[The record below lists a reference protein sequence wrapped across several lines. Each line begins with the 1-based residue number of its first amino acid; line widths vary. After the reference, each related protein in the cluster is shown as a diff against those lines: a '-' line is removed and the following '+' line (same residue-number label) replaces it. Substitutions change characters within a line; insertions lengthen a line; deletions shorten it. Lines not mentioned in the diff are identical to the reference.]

1 MPRPHLLI
9 SSTLSSIRHELLQR
23 DVNQNSRLV
32 LVPGHIARRGWR
44 KTAQKYFSGGCALP
58 HFAMM
63 DDWFIEAALAS
74 ADRPLRF
81 ITPAQR
87 RLVLRALL
95 NSLKPQLNDLQKL
108 VDSNQFLQQIDRWM
122 GNLFEANVTRWP
134 DNGGAWVGDL
144 QIVLQNYDSWK
155 QRQDGELWDTEFAP
169 RLFAESADN
178 YPALS
183 QQIVVEAAVTLSPN
197 HREGLKNV
205 ISVCDSVMVTL
216 VAPGI
221 GDHCQTWPEL
231 LKFAQGSLLENTLN
245 FWQEQD
251 AEVEILPSENWIY
264 TDRLND
270 LNGLAESRRKIY
282 PTSVFKAH
290 TPRNELRQIAISI
303 RKKAEN
309 VHEAAKCAVLLNN
322 SSRYS
327 DVLKSTFTEYGL
339 PLRRSPKQSLSA
351 SPLVQ
356 KFLQLLNLPNQHW
369 KASALADVFSGGAL
383 AFVFDNH
390 RLDVRNIEKAAAL
403 LRQHTLNDL
412 DEISGLL
419 KSTFIRDLDIENTQK
434 DIKAIEL
441 LQQRLDEIRDAT
453 SHQDW
458 LKLVAQFWSEVT
470 VHWDDEKSDTA
481 KIAQQ
486 QISDVKFAL
495 EKLKQSATSWQKYF
509 REDSAM
515 WQSQLNL
522 VLSDT
527 NVSSEVGTRSGVG
540 AASPRQLLQDVP
552 EIIYWPGMSEAD
564 YPNISQSALQSRH
577 QKMMRE
583 LCPHLPSPTAQ
594 SIYWLALALAEA
606 KEICFYRPTF
616 CEDHPI
622 SMSVLLEEFAVKKGD
637 EKDAEE
643 NRIEEKDLTSAPETS
658 IAQKYFSLSQWRQ
671 DVAIAALRGDVAALQ
686 NDSLPKAVHQ
696 MFVKRTG
703 TALNYFDGSFGEG
716 SAELMKAIM
725 QKSGHPL
732 TLSASSLQSYAECG
746 LKYFFQ
752 KVLLLEDRPDHELL
766 LQKNE
771 TGSLI
776 HTILQKFY
784 AEFPHL
790 LKARHQG
797 EAWELLVRLARQ
809 EVARLPI
816 SQVLQKVEL
825 RRLIGDGKD
834 APRGTLGKYLLSEV
848 ELRQNWGDSD
858 FAQPMQPFGLSSL
871 PLPKGLQRPYE
882 GTFTLEMDGVRLEGK
897 LDRLDVNADGSAVMA
912 VDYKTGNVPVSKNAP
927 DGVSFQMPLYIW
939 ALAELF
945 DKQQLHTGGIFYSLT
960 DFKYLGGISQRGVLK
975 EKLKKDGEKKAPTNY
990 SARSLDANEWGDF
1003 MAALSRQIKTI
1014 HYLIEQGQF
1023 PISVREAAAAKCQWC
1038 DFKNICYRNE
1048 ELQMERQSALT
1059 GEEPIYTEGLTTKME
1074 WSKQEVNMDE
1084 AE

>member
-1 MPRPHLLI
+1 
-9 SSTLSSIRHELLQR
+9 LQR

-32 LVPGHIARRGWR
+32 LVPGHIARHGWR

-122 GNLFEANVTRWP
+122 GNLFEANVKSWP
-134 DNGGAWVGDL
+134 DNGGAWPGDL
-144 QIVLQNYDSWK
+144 QIILQNYDSWK
-155 QRQDGELWDTEFAP
+155 QRQDGELWDAEFAP

-178 YPALS
+178 YPALP

-197 HREGLKNV
+197 QREGLKKLV
-205 ISVCDSVMVTL
+205 SVCDSVMVTL

-251 AEVEILPSENWIY
+251 AEVQILPSENLIY

-270 LNGLAESRRKIY
+270 LNGLAERRREIY

-309 VHEAAKCAVLLNN
+309 IQDTAKCAVLLNN

-369 KASALADVFSGGAL
+369 TVNALADVFSGGAL

-390 RLDVRNIEKAAAL
+390 RLNVRNIEKAAAL

-419 KSTFIRDLDIENTQK
+419 KSTFIRDLDIESTQQ
-434 DIKAIEL
+434 DIAVIEL
-441 LQQRLDEIRDAT
+441 LQQRLCEIRDAT

-458 LKLVAQFWSEVT
+458 LKSVAQFWSEVT
-470 VHWDDEKSDTA
+470 AHWNEEKSDTA
-481 KIAQQ
+481 EIAKR
-486 QISDVKFAL
+486 QISDVQFAL
-495 EKLKQSATSWQKYF
+495 QSLEQSTASWQKYF
-509 REDSAM
+509 QKDPQV
-515 WQSQLNL
+515 WQSQLSLALNEAKA
-522 VLSDT
+522 SG
-527 NVSSEVGTRSGVG
+527 EVGTRSGVD
-540 AASPRQLLQDVP
+540 AVSPHQLLQDVP

-564 YPNISQSALQSRH
+564 YPAIPRDALQARH
-577 QKMMRE
+577 QKTIRE
-583 LCPHLPSPTAQ
+583 LCPHLPSPAAQ
-594 SIYWLALALAEA
+594 SIYWMALALAEA
-606 KEICFYRPTF
+606 EKIYFSWPDF
-616 CEDHPI
+616 CDDRSTLP
-622 SMSVLLEEFAVKKGD
+622 SVLLEEIVD
-637 EKDAEE
+637 EEIIYQDAAKL
-643 NRIEEKDLTSAPETS
+643 IP
-658 IAQKYFSLSQWRQ
+658 QKYFSLSQWRQ
-671 DVAIAALRGDVAALQ
+671 DAAIAALRGNVAALQ
-686 NDSLPKAVHQ
+686 NDILPKAVHQ
-696 MFVKRTG
+696 MFIKRNG

-716 SAELMKAIM
+716 GAELMKAII

-776 HTILQKFY
+776 HTILHKFY
-784 AEFPHL
+784 AEFPHPL
-790 LKARHQG
+790 EARHQG
-797 EAWELLVRLARQ
+797 EAWELLVRLAQQ

-816 SQVLQKVEL
+816 SPVLQKVEL

-848 ELRQNWGDSD
+848 ELRQNWADSD
-858 FAQPMQPFGLSSL
+858 FVQPMQPFGLSSL
-871 PLPKGLQRPYE
+871 PLPNGLQRPYE

-897 LDRLDVNADGSAVMA
+897 FDRLDASADGGAVMA
-912 VDYKTGNVPVSKNAP
+912 VDYKTGSVPISKDAP

-939 ALAELF
+939 ALERLLGE
-945 DKQQLHTGGIFYSLT
+945 QQLNTGGIFYSLT
-960 DFKYLGGISQRGVLK
+960 DFKYLGGISRQGILK
-975 EKLKKDGEKKAPTNY
+975 EKLLKSGKKKAPTNY
-990 SARSLDANEWGDF
+990 SARSLNADEWEDF

-1014 HYLIEQGQF
+1014 HYLIEGGQF
-1023 PISVREAAAAKCQWC
+1023 PISVRDAAAAKCQWC

-1048 ELQMERQSALT
+1048 ELQMERQLALT
-1059 GEEPIYTEGLTTKME
+1059 GEEPIYTEGLTRRIE
-1074 WSKQEVNMDE
+1074 WSKREVKTDE